1 MACPHC
7 GDHMLTPAGQQLL
20 CCGCGRPQPHLGPNP
35 MLSWLRAHGLILLG
49 VVMLLPLAVGMGRL
63 DALQMAA
70 KAGGDGPAAPER
82 VAEHR
87 P

>member
-1 MACPHC
+1 
-7 GDHMLTPAGQQLL
+7 
-20 CCGCGRPQPHLGPNP
+20 

-49 VVMLLPLAVGMGRL
+49 VVMLLPLAIGMGRL

-70 KAGGDGPAAPER
+70 KVGGDGPAAPER
-82 VAEHR
+82 ALEHR

>member
-1 MACPHC
+1 
-7 GDHMLTPAGQQLL
+7 MLTPAGQQLL

>member
-1 MACPHC
+1 
-7 GDHMLTPAGQQLL
+7 MLTPVGRQLV
-20 CCGCGRPQPHLGPNP
+20 CCGCGRPQPQLGPNP
-35 MLSWLRAHGLILLG
+35 MLSWLQAHGLTLLG
-49 VVMLLPLAVGMGRL
+49 VVMLVPLAIGMGRL
-63 DALQMAA
+63 EALQMAA

>member
-1 MACPHC
+1 
-7 GDHMLTPAGQQLL
+7 MLTPAGRLLL
-20 CCGCGRPQPHLGPNP
+20 CCGCGRPQPQLGPNP

-49 VVMLLPLAVGMGRL
+49 VVMLLPLALGMGRL

-70 KAGGDGPAAPER
+70 KASGAGQAAPER
-82 VAEHR
+82 VEEHR